1 MPDTDNNTFNSLLG
15 PRAGMAD
22 GAFSRGVTMADGSVF
37 KVTTDYKGKESCS
50 CNGTDF
56 NP

>member
-15 PRAGMAD
+15 PRAKMAD
-22 GAFSRGVTMADGSVF
+22 GAFSHSVIVGKDFDF
-37 KVTTDYKGKESCS
+37 KVTTDKKGNESCS
-50 CNGTDF
+50 LNGTAL